1 MADDDD
7 EHLKEVT
14 EKLKQGLE
22 VKDRRYRLKT
32 YKQVFLGTDAVNFFL
47 AEKYATNIAD
57 AVALGSELMAAG
69 IFQHC
74 LRDHPFK
81 NEPLFYRFVDQD
93 IFHGG
98 CLAYV
103 LAVKAEASQLVL
115 HITLDSVLMKPVLHL
130 SLLKFML
137 LKDHLKLLLLANM
150 GSLLRPDGC
159 RVPITEDGKGSSWA
173 DVLTPQQSGGSQYGA
188 QSLQASLPQ
197 EVVLQYDQGQK
208 QCVLSPL
215 DSHNVKLLDNVHPSQ
230 WTNPDTADKYNL
242 VVIGAGAG
250 GLVTAAGAAGVGA
263 RVAIIEEHLMGGDC
277 LNVGCV
283 PSKALIRC
291 ARAAHEARTAGQFG
305 VEVDNVRVNFGRVME
320 RMREL
325 RAKMSANDSARR
337 FASMGVDVYQG
348 HATFTSKH
356 SIQVAEHS
364 LKFATAVIASGGTA
378 RIPAIPG
385 LKVVPYLTNAT
396 IFNLTELPARFG
408 VIGAGPI
415 GLELAQCMAR
425 FGSKVTVFAKSGE
438 ILGKEDRDA
447 AALLYKQLQADGV
460 EFRMKAR
467 YHMVHSG
474 GPEGQEIH
482 VQLLGLHKDQ
492 AKETIIVDALLV
504 ATGRSPNV
512 SGLGLDAAG
521 VQYDEQ
527 DGIKTTN
534 GSIYAVGD
542 CCTAYKFTHVAD
554 FMARMVVRNALFFA
568 KGKMSAMLIPWT
580 TFTQA
585 CASTPAATPARLVCL
600 QQPEVA
606 HVGLYQ
612 DDLTTKGIKFDTYTR
627 QLKDVDRALLDG
639 ETDGFVRILCKAG
652 TDCILGATVVAAD
665 AGNIISEISLAIET
679 KTGLSA
685 IAAVIHPYPT
695 QAEAIRQCG
704 DQYNKTRLSPLI
716 KSMLRKVIAVQS

>member
-22 VKDRRYRLKT
+22 VKDRRYRLKV

-69 IFQHC
+69 VFQHC

-98 CLAYV
+98 V
-103 LAVKAEASQLVL
+103 
-115 HITLDSVLMKPVLHL
+115 PV
-130 SLLKFML
+130 
-137 LKDHLKLLLLANM
+137 
-150 GSLLRPDGC
+150 
-159 RVPITEDGKGSSWA
+159 TEDGKDSSWA
-173 DVLTPQQSGGSQYGA
+173 DLLAPQQSGASQHDA
-188 QSLQASLPQ
+188 RSLQASLPQ

-208 QCVLSPL
+208 QCFLSPL

-263 RVAIIEEHLMGGDC
+263 RVAIVEEHLMGGDC

-325 RAKMSANDSARR
+325 RAKMSANDSAKR

-356 SIQVAEHS
+356 SIQVAEHN
-364 LKFATAVIASGGTA
+364 LNFATAVIASGGTA

-447 AALLYKQLQADGV
+447 AAVLYKQLQADGV

-467 YHMVHSG
+467 YHMVQSG
-474 GPEGQEIH
+474 GPDGQEIH

-521 VQYDEQ
+521 VQYSAK
-527 DGIKTTN
+527 DGIKVSDQLQTSN

-580 TFTQA
+580 TFTQ
-585 CASTPAATPARLVCL
+585 
-600 QQPEVA
+600 PEVA

-612 DDLTTKGIKFDTYTR
+612 DDLTAKGIKFDTYTR
-627 QLKDVDRALLDG
+627 HLKDVDRAMLDG

-679 KTGLSA
+679 NTGLSA

>member
-98 CLAYV
+98 
-103 LAVKAEASQLVL
+103 
-115 HITLDSVLMKPVLHL
+115 
-130 SLLKFML
+130 
-137 LKDHLKLLLLANM
+137 
-150 GSLLRPDGC
+150 
-159 RVPITEDGKGSSWA
+159 VPITEDGKGSSWA

-527 DGIKTTN
+527 DGIKVSDQLQTTN

-580 TFTQA
+580 TFT
-585 CASTPAATPARLVCL
+585 
-600 QQPEVA
+600 QPEVA

>member
-1 MADDDD
+1 MLHQGSTRLPFVHEHAQEPREACTSGSWVSLLRTLEHGPTSGRLDGSTQSSQDLKAMADDDD

-98 CLAYV
+98 
-103 LAVKAEASQLVL
+103 
-115 HITLDSVLMKPVLHL
+115 
-130 SLLKFML
+130 
-137 LKDHLKLLLLANM
+137 
-150 GSLLRPDGC
+150 
-159 RVPITEDGKGSSWA
+159 VPITEDGKGSSWA

-527 DGIKTTN
+527 DGIKVSDQLQTTN

-580 TFTQA
+580 TFT
-585 CASTPAATPARLVCL
+585 
-600 QQPEVA
+600 QPEVA

>member
-22 VKDRRYRLKT
+22 VKDRRYRLKV

-69 IFQHC
+69 VFQHC

-98 CLAYV
+98 V
-103 LAVKAEASQLVL
+103 
-115 HITLDSVLMKPVLHL
+115 PV
-130 SLLKFML
+130 
-137 LKDHLKLLLLANM
+137 
-150 GSLLRPDGC
+150 
-159 RVPITEDGKGSSWA
+159 TEDGKDSSWA
-173 DVLTPQQSGGSQYGA
+173 DLLAPQQSGASQHDA
-188 QSLQASLPQ
+188 RSLQASLPQ

-208 QCVLSPL
+208 QCFLSPL

-263 RVAIIEEHLMGGDC
+263 RVAIVEEHLMGGDC

-325 RAKMSANDSARR
+325 RAKMSANDSAKR

-356 SIQVAEHS
+356 SIQVAEHN
-364 LKFATAVIASGGTA
+364 LNFATAVIASGGTA

-447 AALLYKQLQADGV
+447 AAVLYKQLQADGV

-467 YHMVHSG
+467 YHMVQST
-474 GPEGQEIH
+474 
-482 VQLLGLHKDQ
+482 
-492 AKETIIVDALLV
+492 KETIIVDALLV

-521 VQYDEQ
+521 VQYSAK
-527 DGIKTTN
+527 DGIKVSDQLQTSN

-580 TFTQA
+580 TFTQ
-585 CASTPAATPARLVCL
+585 
-600 QQPEVA
+600 PEVA

-612 DDLTTKGIKFDTYTR
+612 DDLTAKGIKFDTYTR
-627 QLKDVDRALLDG
+627 HLKDVDRAMLDG

-679 KTGLSA
+679 NTGLSA